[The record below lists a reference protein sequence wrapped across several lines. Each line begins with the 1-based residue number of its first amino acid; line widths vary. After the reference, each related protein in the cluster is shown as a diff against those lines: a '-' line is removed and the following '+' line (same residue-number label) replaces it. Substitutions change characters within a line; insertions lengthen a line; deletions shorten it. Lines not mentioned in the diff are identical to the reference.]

1 MKKAFI
7 ISLISLQ
14 SFSLEAKCQDTV
26 RLSLQNIF
34 TQIDQSWPQLEFY
47 ESKVQA
53 IRALA
58 AGARAWMPPTVTV
71 ALDRFPYR
79 LSLVS
84 EMIPDNQAGLM
95 VSVQQMIPNP
105 ARLRAKRDYLAS
117 LENVQA
123 NDLQWQINTLH
134 YTARLYYY
142 RRYTA
147 EQKLQLIRE
156 YRELLNLLINTAKD
170 KYAYNQAELGTIFKA
185 EASRS
190 ELANM
195 ETMEESR
202 IAEST
207 IGLNILI
214 NKPSGQPFSIDT
226 LLIPKDYS
234 ADYLLAI
241 DTARLLRNDI
251 LSMQSNI
258 RSMDLNRRWMAQ
270 AAKPDFGI
278 QVSHFNMLGMP
289 DQFSIMGMMTIP
301 IVPWSSKMYR
311 SEVKSMGFEIEAMHK
326 EKSTMQ
332 LMAAQMIRETIT
344 MLMYEKKQLNN
355 YDTQIIPAYRRNL
368 ENNLLAY
375 RQSTGDFFVLL
386 DAWNMLLMKEM
397 ERIDKLGEVFRIQS
411 EFEYQRE
418 IK

>member
-7 ISLISLQ
+7 ISLTILQ
-14 SFSLEAKCQDTV
+14 SFSLAARGQDTV
-26 RLSLQNIF
+26 RLSLPNIY
-34 TQIDQSWPQLEFY
+34 TQIDQSWPQLQFY
-47 ESKVQA
+47 ESKVNS

-58 AGARAWMPPTVTV
+58 AGARAWMPPTVSV
-71 ALDRFPYR
+71 ALDRFPYQ
-79 LSLVS
+79 LTMIN
-84 EMIPDNQAGLM
+84 EMIPDNQAALM
-95 VSVQQMIPNP
+95 ISVQQMIPSP
-105 ARLRAKRDYLAS
+105 ARLRAKRDYLSS
-117 LENVQA
+117 LENVQR
-123 NDLQWQINTLH
+123 NELQWQINTLH
-134 YTARLYYY
+134 YTAGLYYY

-147 EQKLQLIRE
+147 EQKLKLIGE

-170 KYAYNQAELGTIFKA
+170 KYAYNQAELSTIFKA

-190 ELANM
+190 ELLNM
-195 ETMEESR
+195 ETMEEGR

-207 IGLNILI
+207 IGLNTLI
-214 NKPSGQPFSIDT
+214 NKPVDQPFSIDT
-226 LLIPKDYS
+226 LLVPKDYS
-234 ADYLLAI
+234 ADYLLAT

-251 LSMQSNI
+251 LAMQSNI
-258 RSMDLNRRWMAQ
+258 RSMALNRKWMAQ
-270 AAKPDFGI
+270 GSRPDFGI
-278 QVSHFNMLGMP
+278 QLTHANMFGMP

-311 SEVKSMGFEIEAMHK
+311 SEVKSMGFEIEAMQK

-344 MLMYEKKQLNN
+344 MLMYEKKQLDNYNN
-355 YDTQIIPAYRRNL
+355 HIIPAYRRNL
-368 ENNLLAY
+368 ESNLLAY
-375 RQSTGDFFVLL
+375 RQNTGNFFVLL

>member
-7 ISLISLQ
+7 ISLAILQ
-14 SFSLEAKCQDTV
+14 FTFLAAKGQDTV

-34 TQIDQSWPQLEFY
+34 TQIDQSWPQLQFY
-47 ESKVQA
+47 ESKVNS

-58 AGARAWMPPTVTV
+58 AGARAWMPPTVSV

-79 LSLVS
+79 LSMIN

-95 VSVQQMIPNP
+95 ISFQQMIPNP
-105 ARLRAKRDYLAS
+105 ARLRAKRDYLLS
-117 LENVQA
+117 LENVQR

-147 EQKLQLIRE
+147 EQKLKLIRE
-156 YRELLNLLINTAKD
+156 YGELLNLLINTARD
-170 KYAYNQAELGTIFKA
+170 KYAYNQADLGTIFKA

-190 ELANM
+190 ELVNM
-195 ETMEESR
+195 ETMEEGR

-207 IGLNILI
+207 IGLNTLI
-214 NKPSGQPFSIDT
+214 NKPAGRTFLIDT
-226 LLIPKDYS
+226 LLVPKDYS
-234 ADYLLAI
+234 ADYLVSI
-241 DTARLLRNDI
+241 DTAQLLRNDI
-251 LSMQSNI
+251 LAVQSNI
-258 RSMDLNRRWMAQ
+258 RSMALNRRWMAQ
-270 AAKPDFGI
+270 GAKPDFGI
-278 QVSHFNMLGMP
+278 QLTHANMFGMP
-289 DQFSIMGMMTIP
+289 DQFSIMGMVTIP

-311 SEVKSMGFEIEAMHK
+311 SEVKSMGFEIEAMQK

-344 MLMYEKKQLNN
+344 MLMYEKKQLDN
-355 YDTQIIPAYRRNL
+355 YEKDVLPAYQRNL
-368 ENNLLAY
+368 ESNLLAY
-375 RQSTGDFFVLL
+375 RQNTGNFFVLL

-411 EFEYQRE
+411 ELEYQRE